1 MKILLVEH
9 DQKIIKKFTSLLS
22 NNYLIDSS
30 HDGED
35 AWEVINLFEYDLL
48 IINVNLPKFDGIRLC
63 QKIRKNGKQMP
74 ILLLTEQESNP
85 DQKIVGLDSGADDFI
100 IQPVENDVLLA
111 KIRALLRRGAS
122 ILPPI
127 LEWRH
132 LSLDPVKHEVKYQN
146 KPLNLTPKEYSLLE
160 LFLRNSRRIFS
171 HSSMIDLL
179 WSYEECPNETTI
191 RSHVK
196 SLRKKLKNSGVPD
209 DFIET
214 VYGVGYRL
222 KTFDENDQPN
232 VISQENTNNNNNN
245 NFKIAQENNQEK
257 IIGLPEIN
265 PELLDIFQQS
275 QSLLNARVNL
285 LEKVVE
291 ALTNHE
297 FSEEWR
303 QKALS
308 ESHKLVASLGT
319 FGFNRA
325 SAIARDLETIFKT
338 KTQIDPEKI
347 TQISE
352 QVKTI
357 RTVLDECPLAP
368 IPEDF
373 DFNETAPKI
382 LVITQELN
390 FLEKLDI
397 EALKWGLKTDIAITL
412 AEAKTAIEKT
422 QPNLILLDL
431 EITKNLDNCL
441 SFLAEINQRKIP
453 LPVLILTNNNDL
465 ETRVKISSLGGKGF
479 LNKSILI
486 SDIIKTAI
494 NLIEQVIPKESKIMI
509 VDDDPISLNFV
520 KSNLEPWGLKVKILE
535 NIKDFW
541 QTLNNFSPYL
551 LILDM
556 EMPQLG
562 GLDLCRLVRSDSR
575 WASLPIIFLTSHRDP
590 AAINQAFAAGAD
602 DFVNK
607 PIVGSEL
614 VIRVINRIERVKLL
628 RKSTEVDPV
637 TGVIHRNRFVERLI
651 SFFCLAERY
660 YQNVCIVVI
669 KINNLA
675 QIKNQYNLSVADQ
688 LSMSLGKYLK
698 YKLRREDMITSWQ
711 DDIFVISMYPSNKES
726 IQLRLEKIF
735 KFLKYHT
742 FQVSYEQEIID
753 LQVECSHGIAQFP
766 QDGRDIQSL
775 YDFAKSQFIS

>member
-1 MKILLVEH
+1 MKILLVEYNH
-9 DQKIIKKFTSLLS
+9 EIITKLTSLLS
-22 NNYLIDSS
+22 NNYLIDTSP
-30 HDGED
+30 DGDD
-35 AWEVINLFEYDLL
+35 AWEIINLFEYDLL
-48 IINVNLPKFDGIRLC
+48 IININLPKLDGIRLC

-100 IQPVENDVLLA
+100 IQPYQDDILLA
-111 KIRALLRRGAS
+111 KIRALLRRGTS

-127 LEWRH
+127 LEWRN

-146 KPLNLTPKEYSLLE
+146 TIVSLTPKEYSLLE
-160 LFLRNSRRIFS
+160 LFLRNSHRIFS
-171 HSSMIDLL
+171 HSTMIDLL

-196 SLRKKLKNSGVPD
+196 TLRKKLKNSGVPD

-232 VISQENTNNNNNN
+232 IINQELNVTYNGHGS
-245 NFKIAQENNQEK
+245 KITQENNQQEL
-257 IIGLPEIN
+257 INVPEIN
-265 PELLDIFQQS
+265 PDLIDIFQQS
-275 QSLLNARVNL
+275 QSLLNARVHI
-285 LEKVVE
+285 LEQVVE
-291 ALTNHE
+291 ALNNHE
-297 FSEEWR
+297 FNEEWR
-303 QKALS
+303 QKATL
-308 ESHKLVASLGT
+308 ESHKLVSSLGT
-319 FGFNRA
+319 FGFNTA
-325 SAIARDLETIFKT
+325 SEIARDLETIFKNQSEIEP
-338 KTQIDPEKI
+338 KSISK
-347 TQISE
+347 ISE

-357 RTVLDECPLAP
+357 RAVLDQCPLP
-368 IPEDF
+368 PLPEDF
-373 DFNETAPKI
+373 NSNEIAPKI

-390 FLEKLDI
+390 FLEKLDL
-397 EALKWGLKTDIAITL
+397 EALKWGLKTEIAITL
-412 AEAKTAIEKT
+412 AEGKTAIEKN

-431 EITKNLDNCL
+431 EITKNLEDCL
-441 SFLAEINQRKIP
+441 TFLAEINQRKIP
-453 LPVLILTNNNDL
+453 LPVLILTENKEL

-479 LNKSILI
+479 LNKSMLI
-486 SDIIKTAI
+486 PDIIKTAI
-494 NLIEQVIPKESKIMI
+494 NLLEQTIPKESKIMI
-509 VDDDPISLNFV
+509 VDDDTISLNFV
-520 KSNLEPWGLKVKILE
+520 KSHLEPWGLKVKILE
-535 NIKDFW
+535 NIEDFW
-541 QTLNNFSPYL
+541 QTLNDFSPYL

-556 EMPQLG
+556 EMPQMG

-660 YQNVCIVVI
+660 NHNLCIVVI
-669 KINNLA
+669 KINNLTE
-675 QIKNQYNLSVADQ
+675 IKNQYNLSVADQ

-698 YKLRREDMITSWQ
+698 YKLRREDLITSWQ
-711 DDIFVISMYPSNKES
+711 DGIFVISMYPSIKEA
-726 IQLRLEKIF
+726 IQPRLDKIF
-735 KFLKYHT
+735 KFLKYHN
-742 FQVSYEQEIID
+742 FQVSYDQEMID
-753 LQVECSHGIAQFP
+753 LQVECSYGIAQFP

-775 YDFAKSQFIS
+775 YDLAKSHFYS